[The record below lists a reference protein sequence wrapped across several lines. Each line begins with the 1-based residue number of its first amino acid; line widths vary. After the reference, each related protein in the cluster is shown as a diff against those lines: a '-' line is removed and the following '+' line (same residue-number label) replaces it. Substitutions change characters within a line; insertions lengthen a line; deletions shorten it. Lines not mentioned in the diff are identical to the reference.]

1 MQGGSPPNA
10 SAHAARK
17 RTVSRLVLSV
27 LLSAAFGATAF
38 AQSSGNFTAS
48 FGPAQCSITDS
59 DGTLSGGISGNSLPE
74 VRIKVSGGSGVALV
88 ITPSL
93 VTGLFTTH
101 RVTSSSPSVTQN
113 VGLRVKVTVD
123 GSTAKV
129 IPELGSEGVI
139 YDQRFMRVRAGF
151 LAQLTTPCTADCFE
165 LVESTLSAHTF
176 NFYISNLSPGTHTVN
191 VSWDMIGGHSGE
203 AACVGPG
210 TVTVVQVKNFSFN
223 TQVAVP

>member
-1 MQGGSPPNA
+1 MQGRSRNA
-10 SAHAARK
+10 
-17 RTVSRLVLSV
+17 SRLVLGV
-27 LLSAAFGATAF
+27 LLSAAFAATAF
-38 AQSSGNFTAS
+38 AQSSGNFTGS
-48 FGPAQCSITDS
+48 FGQAQCTITDS
-59 DGTLSGGISGNSLPE
+59 DGTLSGGITGNSLPE
-74 VRIKVSGGSGVALV
+74 VHIKVSGGSGVALV

-101 RVTSSSPSVTQN
+101 RVTSSTPSVTQN

-123 GSTAKV
+123 GSTARV

-151 LAQLTTPCTADCFE
+151 LAQLITPCTADCFE
-165 LVESTLSAHTF
+165 LIESTLSAHTF

-191 VSWDMIGGHSGE
+191 VSWDMIAGQSGE

-210 TVTVVQVKNFSFN
+210 TVT
-223 TQVAVP
+223 